1 MGALK
6 SLSLV
11 LLLSGLA
18 AAQATT
24 IGGYASNWA
33 PAYGVYAAPFVPLVV
48 TPSVSLEAVSPSA
61 AGASNATFGNVAGAR
76 NATLDIVNDPP
87 VGVYTVPVWYGPK
100 PAAHHGE
107 AMQVRHDHEMEMHGM
122 HEHGA
127 MHEGHERHL
136 EIGIASFESSESV
149 KTLMASAGAAKKA
162 SRTYSNSDIDRINQ
176 ATGSVKYDGKS
187 ETLK

>member
-1 MGALK
+1 M
-6 SLSLV
+6 
-11 LLLSGLA
+11 
-18 AAQATT
+18 
-24 IGGYASNWA
+24 
-33 PAYGVYAAPFVPLVV
+33 
-48 TPSVSLEAVSPSA
+48 
-61 AGASNATFGNVAGAR
+61 
-76 NATLDIVNDPP
+76 
-87 VGVYTVPVWYGPK
+87 
-100 PAAHHGE
+100 
-107 AMQVRHDHEMEMHGM
+107 RHEHEMEMHGM